1 MRDQSQRRR
10 HSKYGKPGSKKK
22 GKKSFNK
29 GPNGNRSA
37 RNGNVNG
44 NSIDAQPS
52 QGPGVCV
59 KCGFPAPDGKLCN
72 FHRSLLNALRNDFGK
87 KGSRNYSP
95 AI

>member
-10 HSKYGKPGSKKK
+10 NNSKYGKSGSKKR
-22 GKKSFNK
+22 GKKPYGKQGGSRSGRN
-29 GPNGNRSA
+29 GGANGNTL
-37 RNGNVNG
+37 
-44 NSIDAQPS
+44 DAQQNDS
-52 QGPGVCV
+52 VCV

>member
-1 MRDQSQRRR
+1 MREQSQRRR
-10 HSKYGKPGSKKK
+10 NPKYGKSGSKKR
-22 GKKSFNK
+22 GKKPYGK
-29 GPNGNRSA
+29 QGGGRSG

-44 NSIDAQPS
+44 NSAEGQPTE
-52 QGPGVCV
+52 GVCV

>member
-1 MRDQSQRRR
+1 MREQSQRRR
-10 HSKYGKPGSKKK
+10 NPKYGKSGSKKR
-22 GKKSFNK
+22 GKKPYGK
-29 GPNGNRSA
+29 QGGGRSG
-37 RNGNVNG
+37 RNVNG
-44 NSIDAQPS
+44 NSAEGQPTE
-52 QGPGVCV
+52 GVCV